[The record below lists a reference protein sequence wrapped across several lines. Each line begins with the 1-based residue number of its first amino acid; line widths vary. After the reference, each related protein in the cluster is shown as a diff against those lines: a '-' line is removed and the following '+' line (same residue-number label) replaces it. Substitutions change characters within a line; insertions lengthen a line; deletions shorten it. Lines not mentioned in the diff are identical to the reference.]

1 MPFKIQNKN
10 FSVKAPELQNSSV
23 KTPSFEKDVQ
33 VLSSQ
38 FNIED
43 ALDMHQTHKH
53 ISTASFNCKAFKNLK
68 NAAQFYQRSNSI
80 QHLNTLNCSTQ
91 NECSTIIIPST
102 KLY

>member
-1 MPFKIQNKN
+1 MSFKIQNKN
-10 FSVKAPELQNSSV
+10 SSV
-23 KTPSFEKDVQ
+23 KTPGFEKDVQ

-53 ISTASFNCKAFKNLK
+53 ISTASFNCKAFKNV
-68 NAAQFYQRSNSI
+68 AQFCQRSNSI

-91 NECSTIIIPST
+91 NECSTIIITSI
-102 KLY
+102 KLR